1 MKIDLDQVLNDVWG
15 APILESPERPATGIT
30 AAAPAVPMTLGRLVA
45 AAYLTPTEGDKTAT
59 SVEAKLAIYRG
70 AKLAAAGG
78 VADLSVEQ
86 IADMR
91 RRVAA
96 TYHAAIAGPA
106 IEALDGAAG

>member
-1 MKIDLDQVLNDVWG
+1 MKIDLDQVLVDIWG
-15 APILESPERPATGIT
+15 APILESQERPATDT
-30 AAAPAVPMTLGRLVA
+30 TPAAPAVPMTLGRLVA
-45 AAYLTPTEGDKTAT
+45 AAYLTPIESDKTAT

-91 RRVAA
+91 RRIAAVYHVAV
-96 TYHAAIAGPA
+96 AGPA
-106 IEALDGAAG
+106 LEVLDGAAG